1 MSTKRRWAIRVT
13 IISMIAVATVPFW
26 WTAPPPPT
34 PANAPNGTAAADT
47 QSIPL
52 TPPAASPFLNTGPQ
66 AHYVGSQACRDCH
79 QDETD
84 SFALSGMAHSMRTVD
99 LDVEPPDTTISH
111 QLSNR
116 EFKTT
121 RRDGQLFHSEKITGG
136 SQPWIVGEHDIKY
149 IVGSGVHFSMYLC
162 EIDGFLVESPLTWY
176 VAKPEWSLSPGYDS
190 PHHLGFQREIT
201 AACLF
206 CHAGRATAI
215 DDSYHRMQVEEL
227 GISCERCH
235 GPGSLHVA
243 KHNTAPDKRRD
254 LAGDKFDTTIVN
266 PARLDRHRAEAVCH
280 QCHLQSQAY
289 VNPRGRSLADYR
301 PGLALED
308 FQHYYRS
315 ADPGQKMKVVG
326 HAEQMMLSRCYTNSD
341 TLNCITCHNPHGTP
355 AVADQPAHYR
365 RICLDCHKANSPTT
379 CTADNAARQ
388 QTLPA
393 NNCVSCHMPT
403 IPTTTLHTAVT
414 HHRIGLH
421 STTTTPSPASSPT
434 SSPDQD
440 QHATTDELEP
450 LHDLSRYHQLD
461 RQRSLGLATLKRVFQ
476 LGIDSGPRSQ
486 RLWNQSRT
494 LLMQARKGGLVD
506 PGIEATL
513 AQLTFDTNKGQAV
526 RHATSALSA
535 PTIDIESRLN
545 ALFALASFNFS
556 QKRPAKSLEYLDE
569 LIRIRRSASDWE
581 MRGLCQLQLRKREL
595 AIESL
600 RTAVSI
606 DPELLPVHD
615 ILARLYADVG
625 QASDSAHHR
634 RHVRRLQAIFRDRRP

>member
-1 MSTKRRWAIRVT
+1 MSTKRRWAIQVA
-13 IISMIAVATVPFW
+13 IISVIAVATLPFW
-26 WTAPPPPT
+26 WPGTQPPDPVDD
-34 PANAPNGTAAADT
+34 PNRTAAVAT
-47 QSIPL
+47 NAIPL

-84 SFALSGMAHSMRTVD
+84 SFALSGMAQSMRTVD

-111 QLSNR
+111 ELSSR
-116 EFKTT
+116 KLKTT
-121 RRDGQLFHSEKITGG
+121 RQDGRLFHSEEITGG
-136 SQPWIVGEHDIKY
+136 SKPWIVGEHDIKY

-176 VAKPEWSLSPGYDS
+176 VAKPEWSMSPGYDS

-235 GPGSLHVA
+235 GPGSLHVT
-243 KHNTAPDKRRD
+243 KHNGATDKGRD
-254 LAGDKFDTTIVN
+254 QPGDKFDTTIVN

-326 HAEQMMLSRCYTNSD
+326 HAEQMMLSRCYTESD
-341 TLNCITCHNPHGTP
+341 TLSCITCHNPHRTP
-355 AVADQPAHYR
+355 AVADQPDHYR
-365 RICLDCHKANSPTT
+365 RICLDCHGANSTTT
-379 CTADNAARQ
+379 CTADKATRQ

-421 STTTTPSPASSPT
+421 GTAATRSPA
-434 SSPDQD
+434 QD
-440 QHATTDELEP
+440 QQATADELEP

-476 LGIDSGPRSQ
+476 LGIDSGPQSQ
-486 RLWNQSRT
+486 RLWNRSRT
-494 LLMQARKGGLVD
+494 LLMRAQEGGLVD
-506 PGIEATL
+506 PDIEATL

-526 RHATSALSA
+526 RYAASALKS

-545 ALFALASFNFS
+545 ALFALASYNFS
-556 QKRPAKSLEYLDE
+556 QKRPKKSLEYLDE

-581 MRGLCQLQLRKREL
+581 MRGLCQLQLRNREL

-615 ILARLYADVG
+615 ILSRLYADVG
-625 QASDSAHHR
+625 LSADSARHR
-634 RHVRRLQAIFRDRRP
+634 RQVRRLQTIFRDRRP